1 LRPLRRFLREFPRR
15 RLFRAL
21 VIYGVLV
28 FAVLQVAEPIAQGLQ
43 LPGWTLTAVLVA
55 VIAGAPVVVGL
66 AWFFDLSGG
75 ALERT
80 RKAVRSAPRRATA
93 PAPAPGAIAPGAM
106 TALLEQLAHA
116 PDLTP
121 ARKPVMPGE
130 RLGRY
135 EVLREIGR
143 GGFGVVYEAR
153 DHELNRRV
161 ALKAVQAR
169 RGVDPG
175 MLRGEAEAAAQ
186 LQHPNIVTVHDV
198 GAGDGEAWLVLELL
212 RGETLEERL
221 RRGAVP
227 REEALRIATEIARGL
242 AHAHRAGVVHRDLK
256 PANVFLCEDGPVKI
270 LDFGLS
276 RLLVSSGRAGGTPGY
291 MAPEVWRE
299 EEQDE
304 RVDVF
309 AIGVILFEL
318 LSGQRPYAITDGR
331 SAALDAEGPPALPSR
346 AGPRALRRVA
356 EAAIDPSPGRRPRDG
371 AVLLEALLR
380 ASGGVAPR
388 RLARAGAA
396 AAAAILLVAGALAL
410 WRPGFGPDDERIPI
424 AVADVMNGTSDPEL
438 NGLSGMLVTSL
449 EQSRRLLVLTRSRLV
464 DALRQLGREP
474 PEVLDE
480 SLAREVGRAVGV
492 RALLLATVHR
502 FDDLYAIEL
511 RALDPVRNEYLFTL
525 KEEGRGKSSVPGMI
539 DRLAQRTRER
549 LRDETAE
556 LEGRRRAVAEL
567 TTGNLAAYEHF
578 FRARQAIDL
587 RQFDRSR
594 AELES
599 ALRVDPGFTLAHY
612 GVVVLDAWTHPV
624 TRPGVDDPA
633 ARREKEHLDRA
644 LQDVERLP
652 EKERLAL
659 RAWKAFVDGKQADAV
674 RLRDEAVQRFPQDK
688 DAVFWAGDVRFHNQ
702 DLEGAIPFFERALA
716 LDPEYLLAM
725 EHLVRALGEN
735 GRRDE
740 ALAWAQKWAAAS
752 KDPESRIV
760 VAQMLLAMG
769 RIEGA
774 ERAYR
779 DGLPDAPWPPGDYA
793 ILLAREGRVA
803 EAEALLRRGIARRA
817 PVSDD
822 APNAKLLKSLQ
833 TGQDESLVVLLMLQG
848 RIQEAESHLRETSR
862 DKPAVEVA
870 LRRLMFALGT
880 RSLER
885 TRAAVRAGEAAG
897 LGRDPGWHSQAAV
910 ALLVAGDV
918 EAAEAHRAEARALPG
933 WDEMPARQRAFH
945 ETVFAW
951 RTGRLDEAERSA
963 AELAKNRAPEPRYL
977 ALYLVGELA
986 AERGDSKKV
995 VEALEQARGMTNLAP
1010 GMVSWAWFHPRM
1022 LYLLARSYE
1031 ALGDRAR
1038 ARERLDAL
1046 LALWK
1051 GADPDLPLLEEARA
1065 LDRHL
1070 RDGGRTAPVRAAGA
1084 PRSDA
1089 IP

>member
-1 LRPLRRFLREFPRR
+1 LQRLRRFLEELRRR

-21 VIYGVLV
+21 AAYGD
-28 FAVLQVAEPIAQGLQ
+28 AVPS
-43 LPGWTLTAVLVA
+43 T
-55 VIAGAPVVVGL
+55 
-66 AWFFDLSGG
+66 
-75 ALERT
+75 
-80 RKAVRSAPRRATA
+80 PRRPTA
-93 PAPAPGAIAPGAM
+93 PAPAVAIAPGAM
-106 TALLEQLAHA
+106 TALLEQLAQA
-116 PDLTP
+116 PDLSPT
-121 ARKPVMPGE
+121 RKPVRPGD

-175 MLRGEAEAAAQ
+175 MLRAEAEAAAQ

-198 GAGDGEAWLVLELL
+198 GAADGEAWLVLELL

-221 RRGAVP
+221 RRGPVP

-299 EEQDE
+299 EQQDE

-309 AIGVILFEL
+309 ATGVILFEL
-318 LSGQRPYAITDGR
+318 LSGRRPYAISDGR
-331 SAALDAEGPPALPSR
+331 SAVLDAADPPALPSR
-346 AGPRALRRVA
+346 VGPRALRRVA
-356 EAAIDPSPGRRPRDG
+356 EAAIDPAPSRRPRDG

-380 ASGGVAPR
+380 AGAGAGVAPR
-388 RLARAGAA
+388 RLARTGMA
-396 AAAAILLVAGALAL
+396 AAAAILLAAGALAL
-410 WRPGFGPDDERIPI
+410 WRPGFGRDDLAADGERIPV

-464 DALRQLGREP
+464 DALRQLGRNP

-525 KEEGRGKSSVPGMI
+525 KEEGRGKASVPGMI

-549 LRDETAE
+549 LWDETDE

-587 RQFDRSR
+587 RQFDRAR
-594 AELES
+594 TELES

-612 GVVVLDAWTHPV
+612 GVVVLDAWTHPIA
-624 TRPGVDDPA
+624 RPGVEDPA

-644 LQDVERLP
+644 LMEVERLP

-659 RAWKAFVDGKQADAV
+659 RAWKAFVDGKQAEAT
-674 RLRDEAVQRFPQDK
+674 RLRDEAVQRFPEDK
-688 DAVFWAGDVRFHNQ
+688 EAVFWAGDVRFHNQ
-702 DLEGAIPFFERALA
+702 DLEGAIPHFERALA
-716 LDPEYLLAM
+716 LDPDYLLAM
-725 EHLVRALGEN
+725 EHLVKALGAI
-735 GRRDE
+735 GRRGE
-740 ALAWAQKWAAAS
+740 ALAWARKWADAAR
-752 KDPESRIV
+752 DAESRVV
-760 VAQMLLAMG
+760 VAHLLLAEG
-769 RIEGA
+769 RTDDA
-774 ERAYR
+774 ARAYR
-779 DGLPDAPWPPGDYA
+779 EALPDAPWPPGDYA
-793 ILLAREGRVA
+793 MVLARDGRVA
-803 EAEALLRRGIARRA
+803 EAEALLRQGISRRA
-817 PVSDD
+817 PVADD
-822 APNAKLLKSLQ
+822 APNARLLKDLAK
-833 TGQDESLVVLLMLQG
+833 GQDGTLVVLLLLQG
-848 RIQEAESHLRETSR
+848 RVREAAQLLEETSR
-862 DKPAVEVA
+862 DEPAVEVA
-870 LRRLMFALGT
+870 LRRLTFALGT

-897 LGRDPGWHSQAAV
+897 LGRDAGWHSQAAV
-910 ALLVAGDV
+910 ALLVAGDP
-918 EAAEAHRAEARALPG
+918 EAGEAHLAEARALPG
-933 WDEMPARQRAFH
+933 WDGLPARQRAFH
-945 ETVFAW
+945 ETVLAW
-951 RTGRLDEAERSA
+951 RTGKLEEAARAA
-963 AELAKNRAPEPRYL
+963 AELAKTPAPEPRYH
-977 ALYLVGELA
+977 ALYLTGELA
-986 AERGDSKKV
+986 AERGAPKQV
-995 VEALEQARGMTNLAP
+995 IEALEQAMGMKDLAP
-1010 GMVSWAWFHPRM
+1010 GMASWAWFRPRM

-1031 ALGDRAR
+1031 ASGDRAR

-1051 GADPDLPLLEEARA
+1051 RADPDLPLLEAARA
-1065 LDRHL
+1065 LDREL
-1070 RDGGRTAPVRAAGA
+1070 RDGARAATVPAAGA
-1084 PRSDA
+1084 R
-1089 IP
+1089 